1 MNLLL
6 VKQTEA
12 LEELL
17 RQAQDARNN
26 DRNEK
31 RTSLG
36 SIIKISPTV
45 KWPILDDDNNQVK
58 EFFIEFER
66 VCGLG
71 NEGKGIE
78 YREMIELLP
87 QSLKGHRLTIFKTM
101 QKQHAEGLA
110 KTNPEMLYEMVKSR
124 LLMFHET
131 EPERQARVMSEFDLC
146 VKGNL
151 PALSWEA
158 VFERAVGEL
167 ESAGLPQSAD
177 QLRIKYVQKVGPEM
191 PTSS

>member
-6 VKQTEA
+6 AKQTEA
-12 LEELL
+12 LGVLL
-17 RQAQDARNN
+17 EQVKRNN
-26 DRNEK
+26 ERNDREK

-66 VCGLG
+66 ICGLG
-71 NEGKGIE
+71 NEGRGIE

-101 QKQHAEGLA
+101 QQQH
-110 KTNPEMLYEMVKSR
+110 
-124 LLMFHET
+124 
-131 EPERQARVMSEFDLC
+131 
-146 VKGNL
+146 
-151 PALSWEA
+151 LS
-158 VFERAVGEL
+158 L
-167 ESAGLPQSAD
+167 
-177 QLRIKYVQKVGPEM
+177 IHI
-191 PTSS
+191 